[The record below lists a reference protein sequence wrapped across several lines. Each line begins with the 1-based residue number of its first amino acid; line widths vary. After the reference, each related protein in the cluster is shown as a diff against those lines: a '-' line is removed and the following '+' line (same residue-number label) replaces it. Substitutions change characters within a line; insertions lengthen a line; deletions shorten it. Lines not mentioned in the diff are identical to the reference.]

1 MTRCEKGLFPFPSA
15 KLRIFPYKIDR
26 EIPICTYNVPLNNV
40 KERCLTHLELLNK
53 ITNRYASVTRPHRHS
68 TITAIFPLF
77 QKRLPL
83 PKNCKSIHEQANPR
97 PHHQDCDCNPH
108 NHRWSTRRFRQ
119 RPCLPTSRNHLII
132 ITISPWKIYP
142 KFLMLS

>member
-1 MTRCEKGLFPFPSA
+1 MTRCGEGLFPFPSA

-26 EIPICTYNVPLNNV
+26 EIPICTYNVQLNNV

-53 ITNRYASVTRPHRHS
+53 ITNRYASVTRPHRHR
-68 TITAIFPLF
+68 TFTAIFSLF

-97 PHHQDCDCNPH
+97 PPHQNCDRNSH
-108 NHRWSTRRFRQ
+108 NHCWSPRRIRQ
-119 RPCLPTSRNHLII
+119 RPRLPPSRNHLII
-132 ITISPWKIYP
+132 ISIFP
-142 KFLMLS
+142 